1 MDKKALKKYTNRAN
15 KYITTEG
22 YKDLKRELTKNLFK
36 YDDGFIIYHYFK
48 GYEQFNQYIN
58 NLNMIKLSDLTI
70 NQIKILNY
78 VNKIQDIDL
87 KYMLSNL

>member
-1 MDKKALKKYTNRAN
+1 MDKILLREYINRGSKHIPLKIYR
-15 KYITTEG
+15 
-22 YKDLKRELTKNLFK
+22 DLKRELIKNLFK

-48 GYEQFNQYIN
+48 GYEQFKQYIN
-58 NLNMIKLSDLTI
+58 NLNIRKISDLTI

-78 VNKIQDIDL
+78 INKIEDIDL